1 MPTQEQIDREKRFDE
16 LFGKDQYGGKLPFR
30 QDKVL
35 PFLNSEVEQAVLKE
49 KLRLLEILS
58 KWALK
63 TKTTEAL
70 DMIEEAQKEIA
81 H

>member
-1 MPTQEQIDREKRFDE
+1 MPTQEKIEREKRFDE
-16 LFGKDQYGGKLPFR
+16 LRKQVAGHYDLALPPEVFS
-30 QDKVL
+30 
-35 PFLNSEVEQAVLKE
+35 FLNSEVEQAVVKE

-70 DMIEEAQKEIA
+70 DMIKDAQKEIA